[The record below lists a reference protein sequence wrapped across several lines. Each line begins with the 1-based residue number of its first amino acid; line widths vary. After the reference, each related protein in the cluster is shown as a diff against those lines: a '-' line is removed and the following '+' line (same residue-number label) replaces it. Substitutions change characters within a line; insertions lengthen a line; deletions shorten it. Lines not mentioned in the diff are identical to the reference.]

1 MEERIIA
8 ELQALFAG
16 ESSGHDLFHTL
27 RVTRTAQR
35 IASQLPC
42 DRELVTLGALLHDAD
57 GTRAVPENP
66 AWVSGFHYAHAY
78 PAKEK
83 PQWARGCVG
92 YQIFPDR
99 FRRVDVP
106 GGGVFICGCR

>member
-35 IASQLPC
+35 SF
-42 DRELVTLGALLHDAD
+42 
-57 GTRAVPENP
+57 P
-66 AWVSGFHYAHAY
+66 ATGIWSR
-78 PAKEK
+78 
-83 PQWARGCVG
+83 WARCCTMQTTPS
-92 YQIFPDR
+92 YSP
-99 FRRVDVP
+99 RRITP
-106 GGGVFICGCR
+106 TRGVFWPAAACRRNGSKR